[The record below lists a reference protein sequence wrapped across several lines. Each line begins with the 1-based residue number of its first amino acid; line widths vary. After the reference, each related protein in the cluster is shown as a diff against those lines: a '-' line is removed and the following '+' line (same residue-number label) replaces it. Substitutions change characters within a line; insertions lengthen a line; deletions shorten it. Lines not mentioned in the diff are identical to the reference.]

1 MTGLPENVEELLT
14 SLIEKS
20 RHEMN
25 ILMALSDAIRRT
37 DDQLLR
43 EVRSVTL
50 HHELRREQIKGEL
63 QALATRLCALPARP
77 VSTNANTIHRHPPA
91 ISNSAADDAATEAVH
106 AWSNTVR
113 QIDDELEETF
123 ADSGPRH

>member
-1 MTGLPENVEELLT
+1 MTGLPENVEDLLT

-37 DDQLLR
+37 DEQLLR

-77 VSTNANTIHRHPPA
+77 VSSTATTLHRHQPA
-91 ISNSAADDAATEAVH
+91 ISNGNQDDAGADAVH
-106 AWSNTVR
+106 AWTDTVR

-123 ADSGPRH
+123 ADSAPRH

>member
-77 VSTNANTIHRHPPA
+77 VSTNASTIQRHPPS
-91 ISNSAADDAATEAVH
+91 ISSSAADDAAPETVH

-113 QIDDELEETF
+113 QIDDELAETF
-123 ADSGPRH
+123 AENGPRH

>member
-37 DDQLLR
+37 DEQMLR

-63 QALATRLCALPARP
+63 QALATRLCSLPARP
-77 VSTNANTIHRHPPA
+77 VSTNANTLHRHPPA
-91 ISNSAADDAATEAVH
+91 ISSAAEEAATETVP

-113 QIDDELEETF
+113 QIDEELAETF